1 MIEIKG
7 QLRALARARD
17 VGNTVWEQPL
27 TLPDYPNDY
36 QTPTTGANEFF
47 GVYEIDISGLTTHLE
62 KALMISNVEV
72 AQTSAY
78 AAGTNLATSA
88 PYNPEITCYEW
99 LVVTDVPWD
108 ADGWIRGLSG
118 ELLKYRT
125 PGVFSD
131 MNQATVKTIS
141 TDNILYGRF
150 RQLQNTQE
158 TPSNVAEI
166 KGESF
171 FGDAA
176 ITMSDTLYCYRI
188 FLFEGTPTAF
198 DQLRA
203 PEVEFRIVGHA
214 GELSDLE
221 QIMELRRSYLLQQD
235 IA

>member
-7 QLRALARARD
+7 QLRALARDRD
-17 VGNTVWEQPL
+17 VPNTVWIQPL

-47 GVYEIDISGLTTHLE
+47 TVDEIDISGLTTHME
-62 KALMISNVEV
+62 KALLISNVEV
-72 AQTSAY
+72 AQSSAY
-78 AAGTNLATSA
+78 AAGTALAAAA
-88 PYNPEITCYEW
+88 PFSPLTVCFEW

-108 ADGWIRGLSG
+108 VDLWIRGLPGSI
-118 ELLKYRT
+118 LKYRI

-131 MNQATVKTIS
+131 MLNATVKTIS

-150 RQLQNTQE
+150 RQLQNTID
-158 TPSNVAEI
+158 TPSNTAEI

-171 FGDAA
+171 FGDATM
-176 ITMSDTLYCYRI
+176 TMSDTLYCYRV
-188 FLFEGTPTAF
+188 FLFEGAPTQF
-198 DQLRA
+198 DQIRA
-203 PEVEFRIVGHA
+203 PELEFRIQGHA

>member
-7 QLRALARARD
+7 QLRALARDRD
-17 VGNTVWEQPL
+17 PGNTVWQQPL

-36 QTPTTGANEFF
+36 QTPTTGANEF
-47 GVYEIDISGLTTHLE
+47 YTESEIDISGLTTHMD
-62 KALMISNVEV
+62 KALLIANVDV
-72 AQTSAY
+72 AQSSAY
-78 AAGTNLATSA
+78 AAGTGLGTGS
-88 PYNPEITCYEW
+88 PFSPEGTGYEW

-108 ADGWIRGLSG
+108 ADLWIRGLPG
-118 ELLKYRT
+118 NILQYRV

-131 MNQATVKTIS
+131 MLTSTVKTIS

-150 RQLQNTQE
+150 RQLQNSQH
-158 TPSNVAEI
+158 TPSNVALI

-171 FGDAA
+171 FGDAKM
-176 ITMSDTLYCYRI
+176 TMSDTLYLYRI
-188 FLFEGTPTAF
+188 FLFVGATTAF
-198 DQLRA
+198 DQIRA
-203 PEVEFRIVGHA
+203 PEVEFRIQGHK

>member
-7 QLRALARARD
+7 SIRALARDRD
-17 VGNTVWEQPL
+17 PGNTIWQQPL

-36 QTPTTGANEFF
+36 QTPTTGANEF
-47 GVYEIDISGLTTHLE
+47 YTEEEIDISGLTTHME
-62 KALMISNVEV
+62 KALLVVNVDV
-72 AQTSAY
+72 AQSEAY
-78 AAGTNLATSA
+78 AAGTGLAA
-88 PYNPEITCYEW
+88 GNPFQPESTGYEW

-108 ADGWIRGLSG
+108 VDLWIRGLPG
-118 ELLKYRT
+118 GLLQYRV

-131 MNQATVKTIS
+131 MLNSTVKTIS

-150 RQLQNTQE
+150 RQLQNSQH
-158 TPSNVAEI
+158 TPSNVALV

-171 FGDAA
+171 FGDAKM
-176 ITMSDTLYCYRI
+176 TMSDTLYVYRI
-188 FLFEGTPTAF
+188 FLITGAFSAF
-198 DQLRA
+198 DLIRA
-203 PEVEFRIVGHA
+203 PEVEFRIQGHK